1 MKKLT
6 VEECERISIST
17 IVRKQVHHIFELI
30 PDVSLEELNAI
41 IAQRLDNI
49 NYQSILHGYSLKLS
63 FTTTVPHLGGVRY
76 WFICP
81 YCDRRVGS
89 LYRPKFAVYFK
100 CRNCYN
106 LTYKSAQT
114 HDSRVKS
121 AENLIL
127 NMEGYVHYLIRK
139 KLKLFWKVYDKHR
152 LTFPSPYLI
161 RSQKEEEVYNKYIK
175 PLLGN

>member
-1 MKKLT
+1 LKKLT

-17 IVRKQVHHIFELI
+17 IVRKQVHHVFKLM

-41 IAQRLDNI
+41 IAQRLDNM
-49 NYQSILHGYSLKLS
+49 NYQSILHGYALKLY

-81 YCDRRVGS
+81 YCKRRVGV
-89 LYRPKFAVYFK
+89 LYRPRFAVYFK
-100 CRNCYN
+100 CRHCYN
-106 LTYKSAQT
+106 FTYKSTQT
-114 HDSRVKS
+114 HDNRVKS

-139 KLKLFWKVYDKHR
+139 KLKLFWKVYDKHHR
-152 LTFPSPYLI
+152 TFPFPYQI
-161 RSQKEEEVYNKYIK
+161 RERKEERAYNEFVK

>member
-6 VEECERISIST
+6 VEECERISIFT
-17 IVRKQVHHIFELI
+17 IVRKQIHYVLNLI
-30 PDVSLEELNAI
+30 PEVSSGRLNAI

-49 NYQSILHGYSLKLS
+49 NYESIIHGYLLKLS
-63 FTTTVPHLGGVRY
+63 FATTVPHFGGTRY

-81 YCDRRVGS
+81 HCKRRVGT
-89 LYRPKFAVYFK
+89 LYSPRLERYFK
-100 CRNCYN
+100 CRHCHN

-127 NMEGYVHYLIRK
+127 NMEGYVHYLWRK
-139 KLKLFWKVYDKHR
+139 KPKLFWKVYDKHHR
-152 LTFPSPYLI
+152 TYPFPYMI
-161 RSQKEEEVYNKYIK
+161 RERKEEEAYNKYIK
-175 PLLGN
+175 PLL

>member
-1 MKKLT
+1 LKKLT

-17 IVRKQVHHIFELI
+17 IVRKQVHHVYKLI

-41 IAQRLDNI
+41 VAQRLDNI
-49 NYQSILHGYSLKLS
+49 NYQSIIHGYLLKLS

-76 WFICP
+76 WFVCP
-81 YCDRRVGS
+81 YCDRRVGT
-89 LYRPKFAVYFK
+89 LYRPRFAGYFK
-100 CRNCYN
+100 CRYCYN

-114 HDSRVKS
+114 HDNRVNS

-127 NMEGYVHYLIRK
+127 NMEGYVHYLWHK
-139 KLKLFWKVYDKHR
+139 KPKLFWKLYDKHNR
-152 LTFPSPYLI
+152 TFPFPYQI
-161 RSQKEEEVYNKYIK
+161 RERKEEETYNEFVK